1 MRSSFRKEANRLA
14 RKRRRFVEDKA
25 KKFSDE
31 EAEQGAVMGGSDR
44 ILKSKQKNWQDFI
57 WRRGR

>member
-25 KKFSDE
+25 KQFSE
-31 EAEQGAVMGGSDR
+31 EAEQGTIWGGSDR
-44 ILKSKQKNWQDFI
+44 ILKTEQKN
-57 WRRGR
+57 